1 MKAILIATT
10 LCLGASLCAQE
21 LKPSEKAPVPVAHPA
36 QPKAKGKPRVEIMTT
51 YGPFVVELEPELAP
65 LTVANFLRYVS
76 EDFYTDTIFHRVIEG
91 FMVQGG
97 GLKADLTE
105 KPTHESVANEAE
117 ATAKAGLLNLRGTI
131 AMARQDKPQSAT
143 AQFYINTVNNPA
155 LDHKNETDSGFGYC
169 AFGRVIS
176 GMAVVDKLEKVRT
189 GWRHGMQSVP
199 DLTVRIKSAH
209 RLPDVP

>member
-1 MKAILIATT
+1 MKAILIATI
-10 LCLGASLCAQE
+10 LCLGASLAAQE
-21 LKPSEKAPVPVAHPA
+21 QKPSEKAPPSAA
-36 QPKAKGKPRVEIMTT
+36 AERPKAKPRVRIVTT

-65 LTVANFLRYVS
+65 RTVANFLRYVS

-97 GLKADLTE
+97 GLKADLAE
-105 KPTHESVANEAE
+105 KPTHEPVPNEAG

-131 AMARQDKPQSAT
+131 AMARQDAPQSAT

-169 AFGRVIS
+169 AFGRVIE
-176 GMAVVDKLEKVRT
+176 GMDVVDKMEKVRT
-189 GWRHGMQSVP
+189 GWRHGMQNVP
-199 DLTVRIKSAH
+199 DLALRIKSAQ
-209 RLPDVP
+209 RLPDLP